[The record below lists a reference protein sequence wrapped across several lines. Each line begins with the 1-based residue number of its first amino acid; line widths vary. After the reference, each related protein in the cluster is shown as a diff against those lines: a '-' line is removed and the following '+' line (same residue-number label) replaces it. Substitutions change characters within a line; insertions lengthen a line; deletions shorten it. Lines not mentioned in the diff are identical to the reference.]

1 MSNFQI
7 NNRKIVIYFLI
18 FGPTKIEK
26 LDAKIISQKYIV
38 EFEKDYTSLKIPKPS
53 FTPKCTDHIDDIII
67 FISELIDNN
76 FAYYNNGHVFFSIKK
91 FYNYGKLSGKNVDDL
106 LAGHRVKINDN
117 KKNPLDFEE
126 GVSGE
131 VNISSFKTGIAL
143 PKDAVRDIIAH
154 KLGMPEKYLKI
165 RSENDPLEYSLVD
178 NAVDTEITVGES
190 DPADSAL
197 MNEYEA
203 DEHKA
208 EDYHGNE
215 FNTKFVDELMKLVKD
230 RDQHVSKYMKGE

>member
-1 MSNFQI
+1 MKKLSYYLAESVKEFNY
-7 NNRKIVIYFLI
+7 KIKILGEVEDGMMDAIESELQKYDLKSM
-18 FGPTKIEK
+18 GSPTKTMF
-26 LDAKIISQKYIV
+26 Q
-38 EFEKDYTSLKIPKPS
+38 
-53 FTPKCTDHIDDIII
+53 
-67 FISELIDNN
+67 
-76 FAYYNNGHVFFSIKK
+76 
-91 FYNYGKLSGKNVDDL
+91 
-106 LAGHRVKINDN
+106 
-117 KKNPLDFEE
+117 KNPLDFEE

-215 FNTKFVDELMKLVKD
+215 FNTKFIDELMKLVKD
-230 RDQHVSKYMKGE
+230 RDQHVSKYMKGD